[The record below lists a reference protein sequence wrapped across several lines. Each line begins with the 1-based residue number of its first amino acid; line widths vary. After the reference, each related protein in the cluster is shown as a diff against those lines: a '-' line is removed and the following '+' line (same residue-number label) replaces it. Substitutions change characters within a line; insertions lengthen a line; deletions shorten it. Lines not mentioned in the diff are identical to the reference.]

1 VLSDLRLGLVHGQ
14 MTGDEKDRVMR
25 AFASGE
31 IDVLVATTVIEV
43 GIDVANAS
51 VMVIEHAERFG
62 LSQLHQLRGRVGRGS
77 EASYC
82 ILLEGGA
89 EAAERL
95 RLFASTE
102 DGFRIA
108 EHDMRLRGQGD
119 LFGARQSGLPA
130 FRFADLERDE
140 GLLRQ
145 ARTEARRLVEEDPD
159 LTKHPHFLGA
169 LTARYGERARL
180 FHVG

>member
-1 VLSDLRLGLVHGQ
+1 
-14 MTGDEKDRVMR
+14 
-25 AFASGE
+25 
-31 IDVLVATTVIEV
+31 
-43 GIDVANAS
+43 
-51 VMVIEHAERFG
+51 
-62 LSQLHQLRGRVGRGS
+62 
-77 EASYC
+77 
-82 ILLEGGA
+82 
-89 EAAERL
+89 
-95 RLFASTE
+95 
-102 DGFRIA
+102 FRIA

-159 LTKHPHFLGA
+159 LAKHPHFLGA
-169 LTARYGERARL
+169 LAARYGERARL